1 MIEINW
7 DSAVWKCLWG
17 KSLFFSILWSF
28 YMLLFYKEISVF
40 CLLTWSCHSVMK
52 SRWRNPNCKCG
63 SFTENVYVQGIMVS
77 DMFFKFLPLETL
89 MHLCK
94 SYNKCCVHACQVA
107 SVMSDSFV
115 TPMDCSPPG
124 SSVHGVL
131 QARILECV
139 AISSS
144 RGSSPPRDQTCVSY
158 LCLLH
163 LPLEPPGN
171 LK

>member
-1 MIEINW
+1 MTEIHW

-17 KSLFFSILWSF
+17 KSLFSSILCSF
-28 YMLLFYKEISVF
+28 YMLLFYKGISVF
-40 CLLTWSCHSVMK
+40 CLLNWSCHSVMK
-52 SRWRNPNCKCG
+52 STWRNPNCKCG
-63 SFTENVYVQGIMVS
+63 SSTENVYVQGIMVS
-77 DMFFKFLPLETL
+77 DMFFRFLPFEILL
-89 MHLCK
+89 HLCK

-115 TPMDCSPPG
+115 SLMDCSPPG

-144 RGSSPPRDQTCVSY
+144 RDLLHPGIKPA
-158 LCLLH
+158 CLLSLGIYVSCVYH
-163 LPLEPPGN
+163 
-171 LK
+171 